1 MVTNGTD
8 ILVQVL
14 FCVRVFTGG
23 QQSVPVLKPYT
34 NDCEYS

>member
-14 FCVRVFTGG
+14 LCVWLFTVTVTE
-23 QQSVPVLKPYT
+23 QNVRVLKP
-34 NDCEYS
+34 